1 MALPIRRR
9 WVWLLAEFAV
19 LTVVVYGAARFADEP
34 LRRYMEAEV
43 NRRLTGY
50 TVQIAA
56 LRVHP
61 WTASVELRDATI
73 AQDANPDPPIAQVA
87 RLVTRIDW
95 RALLHRRVVADISF
109 DQPRVYLNL
118 KQVRTEASEQTAL
131 KDRGWQQALEALAF
145 DLKIN
150 RLRVVEGDVIYV
162 DQGPFKPLHVSRV
175 NLGAENIRN
184 IASKEQVYPSPI
196 HFEAAVFDTG
206 SASLDGQADFLAE
219 PHVSVR
225 AALRL
230 DQVALDYFKPITNRY
245 NLAVRNGSLS
255 LAGNVEYAPTIT
267 RLVLERVLVEGVA
280 LEYLHRPQTAE
291 AEKARAQ
298 QTADAAKQA
307 ANTSSTE
314 LRIERLDVR
323 QSTFGFTNQAATP
336 SYQLQLTDTNLSVE
350 HLGNQ
355 GQTRPA
361 VARLSGQIMGRGETR
376 LTATLQRR
384 AGSADMDVTAQIE
397 DADLVR
403 LKDLIRAY
411 GGFEIRAGEF
421 SVYSELQMKGGAI
434 EGYVKPLFR
443 GVEIGTDG
451 EAVAEKGLRQR
462 LYEGLVGIGAKVLKN
477 RLRGEVATVVP
488 ISGRVDRPEVAR
500 WETVGRLLQNAFLK
514 PITPGYEPAR
524 SPKGGPPTSAQ
535 DPVVPDHPAREP
547 DPVVRP
553 EAP

>member
-1 MALPIRRR
+1 MALRIRRR
-9 WVWLLAEFAV
+9 WVFLLGGLV
-19 LTVVVYGAARFADEP
+19 LLTVLVYGTARFADEP

-43 NRRLTGY
+43 NRRLTGH
-50 TVQIAA
+50 TVRITA

-73 AQDANPDPPIAQVA
+73 AQDANPDPPVAQVA

-109 DQPRVYLNL
+109 ERPTVYLNL
-118 KQVRTEASEQTAL
+118 AQVRTEASERTAL

-150 RLRVVEGDVIYV
+150 RLRVVDGDITYV

-184 IASKEQVYPSPI
+184 IASKEQAYPSPI
-196 HFEAAVFDTG
+196 HLEAVVFDVG
-206 SASLDGQADFLAE
+206 AVWLDGRADFLAE
-219 PHVSVR
+219 PHVGVQ
-225 AALRL
+225 AAVRL

-255 LAGNVEYAPTIT
+255 LAGTVEYAPKIT
-267 RLVLERVLVEGVA
+267 RLILERVLVHGVA
-280 LEYLHRPQTAE
+280 LEYLHLPHTAE

-298 QTADAAKQA
+298 QTAEAAKQA
-307 ANTSSTE
+307 TTTSTE
-314 LRIERLDVR
+314 LRIERLEVVK
-323 QSTFGFTNQAATP
+323 STFGFMNQAAKPT
-336 SYQLQLTDTNLSVE
+336 YRLQLTDTNLTLE

-355 GQTRPA
+355 GRDGPA
-361 VARLSGQIMGRGETR
+361 VARLTGQLMGRGETR
-376 LTATLQRR
+376 LTASLQPQ
-384 AGSADMDVTAQIE
+384 AGSADIDVTAQIE

-403 LKDLIRAY
+403 LKDLVRAY

-443 GVEIGTDG
+443 GVEVGTDG

-477 RLRGEVATVVP
+477 RLRAEVATVVP

-500 WETVGRLLQNAFLK
+500 WETVGRLLQNAFLR

-535 DPVVPDHPAREP
+535 ESVAPDHPARES
-547 DPVVRP
+547 DPVVKP

>member
-1 MALPIRRR
+1 MALRIRRR
-9 WVWLLAEFAV
+9 WLFLLGGLV
-19 LTVVVYGAARFADEP
+19 LLTVLVYGTARFADEP

-43 NRRLTGY
+43 NRRLTGH
-50 TVQIAA
+50 TARITA

-73 AQDANPDPPIAQVA
+73 AQDANPDPPVAQVA

-109 DQPRVYLNL
+109 ERPTVYLNL
-118 KQVRTEASEQTAL
+118 KQVRTEASEKTAL

-150 RLRVVEGDVIYV
+150 RLRVVEGDITYV

-196 HFEAAVFDTG
+196 HLEAVVFDVG
-206 SASLDGQADFLAE
+206 AVWLDGRADFLGE
-219 PHVSVR
+219 PHVGVQ

-255 LAGNVEYAPTIT
+255 LAGTVEYAPKIT
-267 RLVLERVLVEGVA
+267 RLILERVLVHGVA
-280 LEYLHRPQTAE
+280 LEYLHLPHTAE

-298 QTADAAKQA
+298 QTAEAAKQA
-307 ANTSSTE
+307 TKTSTE
-314 LRIERLDVR
+314 LRIERLEVVK
-323 QSTFGFTNQAATP
+323 STFGFMNQAAKP
-336 SYQLQLTDTNLSVE
+336 AYRLQLTDTNLTVE

-355 GQTRPA
+355 RRDGPA
-361 VARLSGQIMGRGETR
+361 VARLTGQLMGRGETR
-376 LTATLQRR
+376 LTVSLQPR
-384 AGSADMDVTAQIE
+384 AGSADMDVTAQVE

-403 LKDLIRAY
+403 LKDLVRAY
-411 GGFEIRAGEF
+411 GGFEITAGEF

-434 EGYVKPLFR
+434 DGYVKPLFR

-500 WETVGRLLQNAFLK
+500 WETVGRLLQNAFLR

-524 SPKGGPPTSAQ
+524 SPKGGPLTSAQ
-535 DPVVPDHPAREP
+535 ESVVPDHPARES

>member
-1 MALPIRRR
+1 MALRIRRR
-9 WVWLLAEFAV
+9 WVFLLGGV
-19 LTVVVYGAARFADEP
+19 GLLTVLVYGTARFADEP

-73 AQDANPDPPIAQVA
+73 AQNANPDPPVAQVA

-109 DQPRVYLNL
+109 ERPTVYVNL
-118 KQVRTEASEQTAL
+118 KQVRTEASEKTAL

-150 RLRVVEGDVIYV
+150 RLRVVEGDITYV

-196 HFEAAVFDTG
+196 LLEAVVFDVG
-206 SASLDGQADFLAE
+206 AVWLDGRADFLAE
-219 PHVSVR
+219 PHVGVQ

-267 RLVLERVLVEGVA
+267 RLVLERALVEGVA

-307 ANTSSTE
+307 ANTPSTE
-314 LRIERLDVR
+314 LRIEWLDVR
-323 QSTFGFTNQAATP
+323 
-336 SYQLQLTDTNLSVE
+336 
-350 HLGNQ
+350 
-355 GQTRPA
+355 
-361 VARLSGQIMGRGETR
+361 
-376 LTATLQRR
+376 
-384 AGSADMDVTAQIE
+384 
-397 DADLVR
+397 
-403 LKDLIRAY
+403 
-411 GGFEIRAGEF
+411 
-421 SVYSELQMKGGAI
+421 
-434 EGYVKPLFR
+434 
-443 GVEIGTDG
+443 
-451 EAVAEKGLRQR
+451 
-462 LYEGLVGIGAKVLKN
+462 
-477 RLRGEVATVVP
+477 
-488 ISGRVDRPEVAR
+488 
-500 WETVGRLLQNAFLK
+500 
-514 PITPGYEPAR
+514 
-524 SPKGGPPTSAQ
+524 
-535 DPVVPDHPAREP
+535 
-547 DPVVRP
+547 
-553 EAP
+553 

>member
-1 MALPIRRR
+1 MTLRIRGR
-9 WVWLLAEFAV
+9 WLFLLGGLV
-19 LTVVVYGAARFADEP
+19 LLTVLVYGTARFADEP

-73 AQDANPDPPIAQVA
+73 AQDANPDPPVAQVA

-109 DQPRVYLNL
+109 ERPTVYLNL
-118 KQVRTEASEQTAL
+118 KQVRTEASEKTAL

-150 RLRVVEGDVIYV
+150 RLRVVDGDITYV

-196 HFEAAVFDTG
+196 LLEAVVFDVG
-206 SASLDGQADFLAE
+206 AVWLDGRADFLAE
-219 PHVSVR
+219 PHVGVQ

-255 LAGNVEYAPTIT
+255 LAGTVEYAPKIT
-267 RLVLERVLVEGVA
+267 RLILERVLVHGVA
-280 LEYLHRPQTAE
+280 LEYLHLPHTAE

-298 QTADAAKQA
+298 QTAEAAKQA
-307 ANTSSTE
+307 TTTSTE
-314 LRIERLDVR
+314 LRIERLEVVK
-323 QSTFGFTNQAATP
+323 STFGFMNQAAKP
-336 SYQLQLTDTNLSVE
+336 AYRLQLTDTNLTLE

-355 GQTRPA
+355 GRDGPA
-361 VARLSGQIMGRGETR
+361 VARLTGQLMGRGETR
-376 LTATLQRR
+376 LTVSLQPQ

-403 LKDLIRAY
+403 LKDLVRAY

-500 WETVGRLLQNAFLK
+500 WETVGRLLQNAFLR

-524 SPKGGPPTSAQ
+524 SPKGGPLTSAQ
-535 DPVVPDHPAREP
+535 ESVVPDHPARES

>member
-1 MALPIRRR
+1 MGL
-9 WVWLLAEFAV
+9 
-19 LTVVVYGAARFADEP
+19 VYGAARFADEP

-56 LRVHP
+56 LHVHP
-61 WTASVELRDATI
+61 WIAALELRDAAI
-73 AQDANPDPPIAQVA
+73 VQDANPDPPVAQVS

-95 RALLHRRVVADISF
+95 WALFHRRVVADITF
-109 DQPRVYLNL
+109 DRPRVYLNL
-118 KQVRTEASEQTAL
+118 KQVRTEASEKTAL
-131 KDRGWQQALEALAF
+131 KERGWQQALEALAF

-150 RLRVVEGDVIYV
+150 RLRVIEGDVTYV

-184 IASKEQVYPSPI
+184 IASKEQAYPSPI
-196 HFEAAVFDTG
+196 HLEAVVFDVG
-206 SASLDGQADFLAE
+206 AVWLDGRADFLAE
-219 PHVSVR
+219 PHVGVQ

-255 LAGNVEYAPTIT
+255 LAGNVEYAPKIT
-267 RLVLERVLVEGVA
+267 RLILERVLVQGVA
-280 LEYLHRPQTAE
+280 LEYLHLPHTAE

-298 QTADAAKQA
+298 QTAEAAKQVA
-307 ANTSSTE
+307 STSSTE
-314 LRIERLDVR
+314 LRIDRLEVVK
-323 QSTFGFTNQAATP
+323 STFGFTNQAAKP
-336 SYQLQLTDTNLSVE
+336 AYRLHLTDTNLTVE

-355 GQTRPA
+355 RRDGLA
-361 VARLSGQIMGRGETR
+361 VARLTGQLMGRGETR
-376 LTATLQRR
+376 LTATLQPQ

-403 LKDLIRAY
+403 LKDLVQAY
-411 GGFEIRAGEF
+411 GGFEITAGEF

-434 EGYVKPLFR
+434 AGYVKPLFR
-443 GVEIGTDG
+443 GVEVGTDG

-488 ISGRVDRPEVAR
+488 
-500 WETVGRLLQNAFLK
+500 
-514 PITPGYEPAR
+514 R
-524 SPKGGPPTSAQ
+524 SPGEWT
-535 DPVVPDHPAREP
+535 
-547 DPVVRP
+547 VRRWLDGRRWAACCRTP
-553 EAP
+553 S

>member
-1 MALPIRRR
+1 MTLRIRRR
-9 WVWLLAEFAV
+9 WLFLLGGLV
-19 LTVVVYGAARFADEP
+19 LLTVLVYGTARFADEP

-43 NRRLTGY
+43 NRRLTGH
-50 TVQIAA
+50 TARITA

-73 AQDANPDPPIAQVA
+73 AQDANPDPPVAQVA

-109 DQPRVYLNL
+109 ERPTVYLNL
-118 KQVRTEASEQTAL
+118 KQVRTEASEKTAL

-150 RLRVVEGDVIYV
+150 RLRVVDGDITYV

-196 HFEAAVFDTG
+196 LLEAVVFDVG
-206 SASLDGQADFLAE
+206 AVWLDGRADFLAE
-219 PHVSVR
+219 PHVGVQ

-255 LAGNVEYAPTIT
+255 LAGTVEYAPKIT
-267 RLVLERVLVEGVA
+267 RLILERVLVHGVA
-280 LEYLHRPQTAE
+280 LEYLHLPHTAE

-298 QTADAAKQA
+298 QTAEAAKQA
-307 ANTSSTE
+307 TTTSTE
-314 LRIERLDVR
+314 LRIERLEVVK
-323 QSTFGFTNQAATP
+323 STFGFMNQAAKP
-336 SYQLQLTDTNLSVE
+336 AYRLQLTDTNLTLE

-355 GQTRPA
+355 GRDGPA
-361 VARLSGQIMGRGETR
+361 VARLTGQLMGRGETR
-376 LTATLQRR
+376 LTVSLQPQ
-384 AGSADMDVTAQIE
+384 AGRADMEVTAQIE

-403 LKDLIRAY
+403 LKDLVRAY

-500 WETVGRLLQNAFLK
+500 WETVGRLLQNAFLR
-514 PITPGYEPAR
+514 PITPGYEPAP
-524 SPKGGPPTSAQ
+524 SPKGGPLTSAQ
-535 DPVVPDHPAREP
+535 ESVVPDHPARES